1 MYKIISRALN
11 ARLDKIVNRICSR
24 AQKGFNRSR
33 YTQEVLI
40 NVWETIKH
48 CKHNNIDAAILA
60 VDMAKAFDTLSNNFL
75 DKVLRFF
82 NFGPN
87 IRKWLALIGN
97 KRTACVL
104 LEDGLSSRNFNL
116 ERGRPQGDN
125 ISPNT
130 FNFCMQILIFR
141 IELDHSIESIPRNN
155 PNPILN
161 PMLPD
166 FFRLEAN
173 RETTKNEGLADDSTT
188 ITLLKLSCL
197 RSMKS
202 ILEDFS
208 VISGLV
214 CNYDKTAIMPINPVN
229 EPLLQEIRDL
239 GFSISYSFKLLGLT
253 ISCNLDNIRIIYD
266 ELVNKISSLANFW
279 ARFRLT
285 LPGRITVMKTCLVS
299 QLNYIGCFLPMPDD
313 IRNLLQDIING
324 FVKKNLQVSAER
336 LYLDPEHGGLGIFDL
351 KEFFQAQH
359 CSWIKRQG
367 ICQKEKGMCY

>member
-1 MYKIISRALN
+1 M
-11 ARLDKIVNRICSR
+11 
-24 AQKGFNRSR
+24 
-33 YTQEVLI
+33 
-40 NVWETIKH
+40 WETIKH

-75 DKVLRFF
+75 DKVLKFF

-87 IRKWLALIGN
+87 IRRWLALIGN

-173 RETTKNEGLADDSTT
+173 CETTKNEGLADDNTT

-214 CNYDKTAIMPINPVN
+214 CNYDKTVIMPINPVN
-229 EPLLQEIRDL
+229 EPLLQEI
-239 GFSISYSFKLLGLT
+239 
-253 ISCNLDNIRIIYD
+253 
-266 ELVNKISSLANFW
+266 
-279 ARFRLT
+279 
-285 LPGRITVMKTCLVS
+285 
-299 QLNYIGCFLPMPDD
+299 
-313 IRNLLQDIING
+313 
-324 FVKKNLQVSAER
+324 
-336 LYLDPEHGGLGIFDL
+336 
-351 KEFFQAQH
+351 
-359 CSWIKRQG
+359 
-367 ICQKEKGMCY
+367 